1 LLILHPPLEEAQE
14 VNTAATAITRARI
27 KIDFLIVKRYLV
39 LKVDCLVNE
48 EMGPGNSEEGIRMR
62 NKEAISKDRVR

>member
-1 LLILHPPLEEAQE
+1 MYPLAILHPPLEEAQE

-39 LKVDCLVNE
+39 LKVDCLV
-48 EMGPGNSEEGIRMR
+48 
-62 NKEAISKDRVR
+62 